1 MRTLVKDIIRRLLGA
16 GGLDDV
22 KRDLRTTQ
30 VQMAT
35 MLQEVT
41 KLVVETKAGV
51 SASQGQLGETH
62 SLVLRLA
69 GELPDELLKTKS
81 GVSHVEHAL
90 GEMQSHT
97 VALRQELAAL
107 LSDTV
112 PLVRELSSRQTDA
125 SMAPL
130 PAGAALSPVEELKG
144 LDHEAAMA
152 RMARLKS
159 PPPPSPEP
167 VATPSLPP
175 WPVAPAGLLPFAA
188 EAEFAAFRRALPQS
202 VDLPDRRIL
211 ALFSAVQYLVARQI
225 AGDVIDCTHA
235 GDSVLTVLGAAFV
248 LLKDTSRRLI
258 ICDPTANPHH
268 RAEYT
273 LEPWGNDFDLLGAKL
288 RPAKS
293 QRGEPPSAAIRRTG
307 YPQDKLLVWRYP
319 REPIATTTP
328 VAFLG
333 VTSETY
339 PANRWAI
346 AAFVDRLSDGG
357 ILAVDRITQ
366 RDGVAEHLTAQ
377 RMAMSPVEVAD
388 GYRMG
393 IRQRA

>member
-1 MRTLVKDIIRRLLGA
+1 MRTLVKAFIRRLLGA

-22 KRDLRTTQ
+22 QRDLRTTQ
-30 VQMAT
+30 
-35 MLQEVT
+35 LQIET
-41 KLVVETKAGV
+41 ILREISKLILETKAGV

-107 LSDTV
+107 SSHTV
-112 PLVRELSSRQTDA
+112 PVLRKPFSGPSDA
-125 SMAPL
+125 SMAR
-130 PAGAALSPVEELKG
+130 V
-144 LDHEAAMA
+144 A
-152 RMARLKS
+152 RGDVS
-159 PPPPSPEP
+159 PPPVAETSIAPSPSMAPSPSPDP
-167 VATPSLPP
+167 VAGPSLAS
-175 WPVAPAGLLPFAA
+175 WPVAPAGLFPFAA
-188 EAEFAAFRRALPQS
+188 DAEFAAFSRALPQS

-211 ALFSAVQYLVARQI
+211 ALFSSVQYLVVRQI
-225 AGDVIDCTHA
+225 VGDVIDCTHA
-235 GDSVLTVLGAAFV
+235 GDGVLAVLGAAFV
-248 LLKDTSRRLI
+248 FLKDTSRRLI

-268 RAEYT
+268 RAEHM

-293 QRGEPPSAAIRRTG
+293 QRAEAPSAAIRRTG

-319 REPIATTTP
+319 REAIATTSP
-328 VAFLG
+328 IAFLG
-333 VTSETY
+333 LTSETY

-346 AAFVDRLSDGG
+346 AAFIDRLSDGG
-357 ILAVDRITQ
+357 VLAVDRITQ
-366 RDGVAEHLTAQ
+366 RDGVAEHLTAA
-377 RMAMSPVEVAD
+377 RVALSPVEVAD
-388 GYRMG
+388 GYHMG
-393 IRQRA
+393 IRRRA